1 MATKYLAGNSV
12 PSGYYWNPKKWSVT
26 PVAKDGDVLP
36 GEAGEKFV
44 KVSLPLAIAAAPVLG
59 GLFVVF
65 LPFIGFGLTAYA
77 LANKLAGGA
86 KKSAAEL
93 ASTVTPGWRP
103 GEAHLTGPATERTP
117 DEVHAGGAGEEAL
130 RDVADEVARRRRE
143 GKDA

>member
-86 KKSAAEL
+86 KRSAAEL

-103 GEAHLTGPATERTP
+103 GEAHLTGKPGETSEKEVPAHSEAMEDLAKEIQDKRS
-117 DEVHAGGAGEEAL
+117 GE
-130 RDVADEVARRRRE
+130 
-143 GKDA
+143 

>member
-103 GEAHLTGPATERTP
+103 GEAHLTGKPGETSEKEVPAHSEAMEDLAKEIQDKRS
-117 DEVHAGGAGEEAL
+117 GE
-130 RDVADEVARRRRE
+130 
-143 GKDA
+143 

>member
-1 MATKYLAGNSV
+1 MATKYRAVSSV
-12 PSGYYWNPKKWSVT
+12 QSGYYWNPKKWSVT

-36 GEAGEKFV
+36 GEAGDKYV

-103 GEAHLTGPATERTP
+103 GEAHLTGKPGETSEKDVPAHSEAMADLAEEIEKKRS
-117 DEVHAGGAGEEAL
+117 GE
-130 RDVADEVARRRRE
+130 
-143 GKDA
+143 

>member
-86 KKSAAEL
+86 KKSAAKL
-93 ASTVTPGWRP
+93 ASTVTPGRLP
-103 GEAHLTGPATERTP
+103 GEAHLTGKPGETSEKEVPAHSEAMEDLAKEIQDKRS
-117 DEVHAGGAGEEAL
+117 GE
-130 RDVADEVARRRRE
+130 
-143 GKDA
+143 

>member
-77 LANKLAGGA
+77 LASKLAGGA

-103 GEAHLTGPATERTP
+103 GEAHLTGKPGETSEKEVPAHSEAMEDLAKEIQDKRS
-117 DEVHAGGAGEEAL
+117 GE
-130 RDVADEVARRRRE
+130 
-143 GKDA
+143 